1 MTPQLKNQNYGIQAL
16 PQMSEGVKP
25 RFFGEKIQDNVVR
38 YTEKMH
44 GVISERKR
52 VVKASSNALDAIAT
66 V

>member
-1 MTPQLKNQNYGIQAL
+1 
-16 PQMSEGVKP
+16 MSEGVKP